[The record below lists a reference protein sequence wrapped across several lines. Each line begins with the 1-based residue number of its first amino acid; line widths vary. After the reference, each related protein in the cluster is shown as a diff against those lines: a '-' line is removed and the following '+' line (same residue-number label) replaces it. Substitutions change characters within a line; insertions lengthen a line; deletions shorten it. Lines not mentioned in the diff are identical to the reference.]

1 MRLMTLS
8 KIAHSTKNAT
18 TPTIHIINNSVT
30 ILLKFWAQ
38 RYKKCG
44 AYINNRCEK
53 SPLFSGVGLLVSEKN
68 LYLHHKSNQKD
79 MNYDSNPVHLLYNNE
94 ELRERIIM
102 VMDSRDHT
110 TGITF
115 VNLCYQIVQMAFQE
129 HQVKKADENVTIT
142 SEELAPE
149 EQVRVSRILWELIW
163 DHKIFLLFG
172 RSELLGLSNGE
183 DRFVKY

>member
-1 MRLMTLS
+1 
-8 KIAHSTKNAT
+8 
-18 TPTIHIINNSVT
+18 
-30 ILLKFWAQ
+30 
-38 RYKKCG
+38 
-44 AYINNRCEK
+44 
-53 SPLFSGVGLLVSEKN
+53 
-68 LYLHHKSNQKD
+68 
-79 MNYDSNPVHLLYNNE
+79 MNYDANPVHVLYNNE
-94 ELRERIIM
+94 GLRERILMIIEG
-102 VMDSRDHT
+102 RDKT

-115 VNLCYQIVQMAFQE
+115 VNLCYQVMQMAFQE
-129 HQVKKADENVTIT
+129 NQVKKAEDTIIT

>member
-1 MRLMTLS
+1 
-8 KIAHSTKNAT
+8 
-18 TPTIHIINNSVT
+18 
-30 ILLKFWAQ
+30 
-38 RYKKCG
+38 
-44 AYINNRCEK
+44 
-53 SPLFSGVGLLVSEKN
+53 
-68 LYLHHKSNQKD
+68 
-79 MNYDSNPVHLLYNNE
+79 MNYDSYPVHLLYVNE
-94 ELRERIIM
+94 VLRERVLM

-110 TGITF
+110 IGITF
-115 VNLCYQIVQMAFQE
+115 VNLCYQIIQIAFQE
-129 HQVKKADENVTIT
+129 NKVKKPEGTIIT

>member
-1 MRLMTLS
+1 
-8 KIAHSTKNAT
+8 
-18 TPTIHIINNSVT
+18 
-30 ILLKFWAQ
+30 
-38 RYKKCG
+38 
-44 AYINNRCEK
+44 
-53 SPLFSGVGLLVSEKN
+53 
-68 LYLHHKSNQKD
+68 
-79 MNYDSNPVHLLYNNE
+79 MNYDANPVHVLYNNE
-94 ELRERIIM
+94 ELRQRILMIM
-102 VMDSRDHT
+102 GGRDT
-110 TGITF
+110 TLGITF

-129 HQVKKADENVTIT
+129 HMVKKHDDDTTVT

>member
-1 MRLMTLS
+1 
-8 KIAHSTKNAT
+8 
-18 TPTIHIINNSVT
+18 
-30 ILLKFWAQ
+30 
-38 RYKKCG
+38 
-44 AYINNRCEK
+44 
-53 SPLFSGVGLLVSEKN
+53 
-68 LYLHHKSNQKD
+68 
-79 MNYDSNPVHLLYNNE
+79 MNYDSTPVHLLYNDE
-94 ELRERIIM
+94 ELRDRINM

-115 VNLCYQIVQMAFQE
+115 VSLCYQVMQMAFQE
-129 HQVKKADENVTIT
+129 NKVKKVDDAIIT

-183 DRFVKY
+183 DRFVKYWGFVSPFLSVFFGENPSKKTLFLYMGISFQHI

>member
-1 MRLMTLS
+1 M
-8 KIAHSTKNAT
+8 K
-18 TPTIHIINNSVT
+18 
-30 ILLKFWAQ
+30 
-38 RYKKCG
+38 
-44 AYINNRCEK
+44 
-53 SPLFSGVGLLVSEKN
+53 
-68 LYLHHKSNQKD
+68 
-79 MNYDSNPVHLLYNNE
+79 YDSNPVHLLYENE
-94 ELRERIIM
+94 ELRDRILMIIEG
-102 VMDSRDHT
+102 RDKT

-115 VNLCYQIVQMAFQE
+115 VNLCYQLIQVAFQE
-129 HQVKKADENVTIT
+129 NKVKKLDDNTTIT

>member
-1 MRLMTLS
+1 
-8 KIAHSTKNAT
+8 
-18 TPTIHIINNSVT
+18 
-30 ILLKFWAQ
+30 
-38 RYKKCG
+38 
-44 AYINNRCEK
+44 
-53 SPLFSGVGLLVSEKN
+53 
-68 LYLHHKSNQKD
+68 
-79 MNYDSNPVHLLYNNE
+79 MNYDANPVHLLYNNE
-94 ELRERIIM
+94 ELRDRINM

-115 VNLCYQIVQMAFQE
+115 VNLCYQIMQMAFQE
-129 HQVKKADENVTIT
+129 NMVKKVDDTIIT